1 MCITLLQGTFI
12 MDIKNF
18 FKNLLFFGSLYY
30 TVITTVLMLIAT
42 LLSGDS
48 AALIETK
55 RFLLVLLFSFI
66 MGVGSALLRAGIM
79 NRTAAS
85 LAHAACYI
93 IGFLLFVALGGANFS
108 TTVIFTL
115 VFAIIYVAVTLV
127 ARCLLKIGV
136 GNEKKPEN
144 NTSSP
149 KGKPQKSKKEKSTY
163 TNQFLK

>member
-1 MCITLLQGTFI
+1 

-93 IGFLLFVALGGANFS
+93 IGFLRV
-108 TTVIFTL
+108 
-115 VFAIIYVAVTLV
+115 
-127 ARCLLKIGV
+127 
-136 GNEKKPEN
+136 EN
-144 NTSSP
+144 
-149 KGKPQKSKKEKSTY
+149 
-163 TNQFLK
+163 